1 METTTPLIGIDLGTS
16 NSAVAWFT
24 DGRATLIADG
34 QKKVLTPSV
43 VGLDDDGHLIVG
55 EAAKARLVSHPTL
68 THASFKRYMG
78 TDKVFTLGEH
88 RFRAEE
94 LSALVLR
101 KLKADAEVSLG
112 CALTRAVIT
121 VPAWFNDIQ
130 RKAVKTAGHLAGLTV
145 ERLVNEPT
153 AASLAYGLADNRE
166 QKFLVFDLGGGTFD
180 VSIVDMFEGVIEVRA
195 SSGDARLGGDD
206 FTDIIRQWMLSR
218 YPDYQPDGMHHDEA
232 QLVAHAESLKYQ
244 LTHQALATAT
254 FNAGGHDMT
263 WQLDNDTFTDI
274 CQPLLARLKQPVIQA
289 LRDARFD
296 IGDLDDVILVGG
308 ATRMPVVRQLAARM
322 FGRFP
327 RAELNPDEVVALGA
341 GIQAGLASLDAA
353 LDDIVL
359 TDVMPFSLGIE
370 TSRRNGE
377 RYDTGYFLPIIER
390 NSFVPVSM
398 FQSIS
403 TVYDNQRQLDIVVY
417 QGEARRVSENILLD
431 KFTLNIPPR
440 PAGEVTV
447 DVRFTYTLDG
457 ILEVEC
463 KVDGQEQV
471 ASLVI
476 ERAPGSLSPE
486 EIQQRLAQLNA
497 LKIHPRDR
505 PENRQLLAQAS
516 LRYEQTL
523 GSGAI
528 LSITTAGSLSK
539 RSRARI
545 CELSPARDR
554 RWNRSSHNLMTGY
567 VNGRL
572 DAPRP

>member
-1 METTTPLIGIDLGTS
+1 METVTPLIGIDLGTS

-24 DGRATLIADG
+24 GGQSTLIADSD
-34 QKKVLTPSV
+34 KRVLTPSV

-55 EAAKARLVSHPTL
+55 AAAKARLVSHPTL

-101 KLKADAEVSLG
+101 KLKTDAEVALG
-112 CALTRAVIT
+112 STITRAVIT

-130 RKAVKTAGHLAGLTV
+130 RKAVKTAGHLAGLDV

-206 FTDIIRQWMLSR
+206 FTDVIRQWMLSR
-218 YPDYQPDGMHHDEA
+218 YPDYQPTDAFEDA
-232 QLVAHAESLKYQ
+232 QLTAQAEDLKHQ
-244 LTHQALATAT
+244 LTQQALATAT
-254 FNAGGHDMT
+254 LHAGGQEMT
-263 WQLDNDTFTDI
+263 WRLDNDTLTDI

-353 LDDIVL
+353 LDDVVL
-359 TDVMPFSLGIE
+359 TDVMPYSLGIE
-370 TSRRNGE
+370 TARRHGE
-377 RYDTGYFLPIIER
+377 RFESGYFLPIIER

-398 FQSIS
+398 FRSIA
-403 TVYDNQRQLDIVVY
+403 TVYDNQRQLEIAVF
-417 QGEARRVSENILLD
+417 QGEARRVAENILLD
-431 KFTLNIPPR
+431 KFTLDIPPR
-440 PAGEVTV
+440 LAGEVTV

-463 KVDGQEQV
+463 KIDGQEDV

-505 PENRQLLAQAS
+505 TENRQLLAQAS

-523 GSGAI
+523 GERRHLIDHYSAQFEQALESQDLRAI
-528 LSITTAGSLSK
+528 ADARQSLAQILAQFDDGL
-539 RSRARI
+539 R
-545 CELSPARDR
+545 
-554 RWNRSSHNLMTGY
+554 
-567 VNGRL
+567 
-572 DAPRP
+572 

>member
-523 GSGAI
+523 GERRHLIDHYSGQFEQALESQDLRIIASARQALEQI
-528 LSITTAGSLSK
+528 LAQFDDGL
-539 RSRARI
+539 R
-545 CELSPARDR
+545 
-554 RWNRSSHNLMTGY
+554 
-567 VNGRL
+567 
-572 DAPRP
+572 